1 MRKFIGLTA
10 MAAVVIVTACSINVK
25 KDEQGQDKN
34 VDINTPF
41 GGIHVNE
48 GADAR
53 ETGLPVSRDT
63 EPLTTVARGAGS
75 ALEELGTLRRT
86 SKSSRGRR
94 RRG

>member
-48 GADAR
+48 NADVR
-53 ETGLPVSRDT
+53 DTGLPVYAGARLKKKDVTEIPDT
-63 EPLTTVARGAGS
+63 AENG
-75 ALEELGTLRRT
+75 
-86 SKSSRGRR
+86 
-94 RRG
+94 